1 MNTISCPHCGG
12 VNPPTSAF
20 CGTCGA
26 SLAQPPA
33 AQQPPVPSQ
42 AEATPPPPPSYVQA
56 PYTPPPPPPGA
67 FPPPPGAYQAPP
79 PPPPPPGGG
88 FPPPPGAYP
97 PAYPT
102 GKILGDKTK
111 WALGLGAAS
120 IFCCGPFTGVV
131 GLILAKQDMD
141 EIASG
146 RSPHFDIG
154 WAKAAFYINLAALIL
169 SVLGM
174 CAFFGL
180 HGLRRF

>member
-1 MNTISCPHCGG
+1 MNSISCPHCGA

-20 CGTCGA
+20 CGSCGA
-26 SLAQPPA
+26 SLAQPAA
-33 AQQPPVPSQ
+33 AQQPPVPPQ
-42 AEATPPPPPSYVQA
+42 PEAPPPPPPPPSLQP
-56 PYTPPPPPPGA
+56 PYTPPPPPP
-67 FPPPPGAYQAPP
+67 
-79 PPPPPPGGG
+79 GG

-97 PAYPT
+97 GAYPT

-146 RSPHFDIG
+146 RAPHLDIA

>member
-1 MNTISCPHCGG
+1 MNSISCPHCGG

-33 AQQPPVPSQ
+33 AEQPPIPPYP
-42 AEATPPPPPSYVQA
+42 EAPPPPPPPPANLQPPYTPP
-56 PYTPPPPPPGA
+56 PYTPPPPPPS
-67 FPPPPGAYQAPP
+67 
-79 PPPPPPGGG
+79 GG
-88 FPPPPGAYP
+88 FPPPGAYP
-97 PAYPT
+97 PAYAV

-141 EIASG
+141 DIATG
-146 RSPHFDIG
+146 RSPHLDET

-174 CAFFGL
+174 CAFFGM

>member
-1 MNTISCPHCGG
+1 MNSISCPHCGA

-20 CGTCGA
+20 CGSCGA
-26 SLAQPPA
+26 ALAQPPVP
-33 AQQPPVPSQ
+33 QEPV
-42 AEATPPPPPSYVQA
+42 TPPPPQAYVPPPPPPGAYQA
-56 PYTPPPPPPGA
+56 PPPPPPGAYQVPPPPPGA
-67 FPPPPGAYQAPP
+67 FPPPPGAY
-79 PPPPPPGGG
+79 
-88 FPPPPGAYP
+88 
-97 PAYPT
+97 PATYAT

-141 EIASG
+141 EIATG
-146 RSPHFDIG
+146 RAPHLDLG
-154 WAKAAFYINLAALIL
+154 WAKAAFYINIAALIL

-180 HGLRRF
+180 HELRRF